1 MKYTRLIGFC
11 LIALLAPSISSGQEH
26 KKKPKKLTERE
37 ATEADRRP
45 TIAGSGAS
53 FQIGPIASIGQ
64 FTVTL
69 TDGSGKVVTGTF
81 TPAQVEVFEAV
92 LLAAKAFALTDERVG
107 YGAPIITRLMDQHEW
122 SLFVDVAKV
131 GNTSKFYVSLIAPN
145 GKLTAEAGEI
155 TRGSKEQSALLFDI
169 VKQVQQAR
177 IIFTPQR

>member
-26 KKKPKKLTERE
+26 KKKPKKLTEKE
-37 ATEADRRP
+37 ATEPDRRP
-45 TIAGSGAS
+45 TITGSGAS

-69 TDGSGKVVTGTF
+69 TDGSKVATGTF

-92 LLAAKAFALTDERVG
+92 LVAAKAFALTDERVG
-107 YGAPIITRLMDQHEW
+107 YGSPIITRLMDQHEW

-169 VKQVQQAR
+169 VKQVQEAR

>member
-26 KKKPKKLTERE
+26 KKKPKKLAEKE
-37 ATEADRRP
+37 ATEPDRRP

-92 LLAAKAFALTDERVG
+92 LVAAKAFALTDEKVG
-107 YGAPIITRLMDQHEW
+107 YGSPIITRGMDQHEW
-122 SLFVDVAKV
+122 
-131 GNTSKFYVSLIAPN
+131 
-145 GKLTAEAGEI
+145 
-155 TRGSKEQSALLFDI
+155 
-169 VKQVQQAR
+169 
-177 IIFTPQR
+177 